1 MAINKEYSED
11 RKICK
16 VTFTLPDYFEESF
29 EHASVV
35 GEFNNWNSEAN
46 ALEKNEKTGLYS
58 TEIDMETGRQYRFRY
73 VVDSKTWINDSEA
86 DRFEPTPF
94 GGSEN
99 CVLIL

>member
-1 MAINKEYSED
+1 MAINKAYLND

-35 GEFNNWNSEAN
+35 GEFNNWDAN
-46 ALEKNEKTGLYS
+46 ANRLGKNKKNGLYS
-58 TEIDMETGRQYRFRY
+58 AEIELEGGKEYRFRY